1 MKKWKQ
7 RIALFLS
14 VILSITSVFTWNST
28 IRVHAEE
35 AVIKSSA
42 EGFEYRLRTY
52 ASGSTDYICT
62 SDTSQVYD
70 NYKDA
75 IKGIAEISRKIMV
88 ERKVEKYSIKIP
100 VEIKSDQKI
109 DEIDAHAANQ
119 FNDDVRNETY
129 KETGNP
135 EEGQGLR
142 QVLYARGNLENDD
155 HGDISYDE
163 KTKSYKGIFYYSNL
177 YYNISKE
184 RYSETITKLNEVM
197 DSLNLDG
204 KSDYEKC
211 KKIREWIGK
220 NVKYDRDDPETSGRT
235 NYHNMTGAILDGY
248 AVCDG
253 FANLYH
259 YMASFAGL
267 LTLFEEG
274 PTKGSGLQHAWNL
287 VQINGTF
294 YYTDCTSVSLD
305 KNGEAVDEFLLGQDT
320 MFNLRVTPKNND
332 IENTYSNISK
342 DDWSKEHSVC
352 KGNHNLVLAGDGAP
366 SCETMGYTGYYCK
379 NPGCIYEYRDFNK
392 PAKGHN
398 YDYSN
403 GTVTQKQDCTH
414 PEITTYLCTRCK
426 DAKEIETK
434 PSLGGHKWQPGEITK
449 APTCTTAGE
458 QQYTC
463 TICNQTKTE
472 PVKATGHDWQI
483 NKILSAATC
492 TSNGIARYIC
502 KTCGYGENHTIYA
515 TGHKPEIRNKKEAT
529 CSSTGYT
536 GDTYCSVCNKKLR
549 LGETI
554 AKKEHTWVKQDNIT
568 ATCEKGEMEVEKCSV
583 CGETKE
589 TQISDPLGHDYGEWK
604 VTKEP
609 TCTKYGTKKRICKR
623 CNEYEID
630 VIDPTGHQHT
640 KIIDQ
645 KDATCEE
652 KGYSGDL
659 YCEDCRLI
667 IQLGHD
673 IAATGHTWDDGEITK
688 EPTQTAT
695 GIKTYT
701 CKTCH
706 KTRTETIPMLKGH
719 HWDKGTVTKEPTCTE
734 PGEMTYHCTDED
746 CNESYTET
754 IKATGHQ
761 HTKLINKKDATC
773 EEKGYSGDT
782 YCEDCKQIIKTGK
795 AINPTGHEWDKG
807 TVKKAATC
815 ESEGI
820 REYTCNTC
828 KKTKEETIASTG
840 HTKTEIRN
848 KKAATCK
855 EEGYTGDTYC
865 VTCGKKLASGE
876 TIAKTDHDWT
886 ITETEATCEHDG
898 MKTYTCDI
906 CGTTKSEPIKASGHK
921 FGAWTT
927 TKEADVFSK
936 EEQKRTCSICGKTET
951 RTIGDKLKA
960 TISTNA
966 ASLKLKKKQSTTKFT
981 VTGLAKGDY
990 VTSITSSNN
999 KIVTVTGNKNG
1010 TCKIKAGSKTGKATI
1025 TIKLA
1030 SGLTKQIKVSVQKKA
1045 VTCSKI
1051 KNVPKTIKLKKKQ
1064 TYQLKP
1070 MIEPITCTD
1079 KAKYKSS
1086 NKKTAKVTTSGKIT
1100 AVKKG
1105 KTKVT
1110 VVVDKKKFVCTVN
1123 IR

>member
-1 MKKWKQ
+1 MKQWKQ
-7 RIALFLS
+7 KIACLLAGIM
-14 VILSITSVFTWNST
+14 VITGFFPLNSPVS
-28 IRVHAEE
+28 VHAEE
-35 AVIKSSA
+35 SLIKSSA
-42 EGFEYRLRTY
+42 DGFEYRLKVY
-52 ASGSTDYICT
+52 ESGIKEYICT
-62 SDTSQVYD
+62 SDTTQVYD
-70 NYKDA
+70 NYQDA
-75 IKGIAEISRKIMV
+75 IKGLAEISRKIMV

-253 FANLYH
+253 FANLFH

-403 GTVTQKQDCTH
+403 GIVTQKQDCTH

-458 QQYTC
+458 QKYTC
-463 TICNQTKTE
+463 TVCNQTKTE
-472 PVKATGHDWQI
+472 PVKATGHNWDI
-483 NKILSAATC
+483 KITKEATC
-492 TSNGIARYIC
+492 TSNGTYRRTC
-502 KTCGYGENHTIYA
+502 KTCGYFENHSITA

-529 CSSTGYT
+529 CSTTGYT
-536 GDTYCSVCNKKLR
+536 GDTYCSVCNKKLSS
-549 LGETI
+549 GKTI
-554 AKKEHTWVKQDNIT
+554 AKTSHTWVKQDNIP
-568 ATCEKGEMEVEKCSV
+568 ATCEKGELEVEKCSV
-583 CGETKE
+583 CGDTKE
-589 TQISDPLGHDYGEWK
+589 TEISDPLGHDYGEWVVIK
-604 VTKEP
+604 KP
-609 TCTKYGTKKRICKR
+609 TCTKYGLNKRYCKR
-623 CNEYEID
+623 CNDFEVDTPE
-630 VIDPTGHQHT
+630 PTGHQHT

-645 KDATCEE
+645 KPATCEE
-652 KGYSGDL
+652 KGYTGDV
-659 YCEDCRLI
+659 YCEDCRVI
-667 IQLGHD
+667 IQDGKE
-673 IAATGHTWDDGEITK
+673 IAATGHDWDDGKITK

-701 CKTCH
+701 CKTCK
-706 KTRTETIPMLKGH
+706 KTKEETIPMLKGH
-719 HWDKGTVTKEPTCTE
+719 HWDQGTITKQPTCTE
-734 PGEMTYHCTDED
+734 QGEKTYKCTDEN
-746 CNESYTET
+746 CNETYTES
-754 IKATGHQ
+754 IPATGHKN
-761 HTKLINKKDATC
+761 TKVLNQKNATC
-773 EEKGYSGDT
+773 ESEGYTGDT
-782 YCEDCKQIIKTGK
+782 YCDDCKQIIKAGK
-795 AINPTGHEWDKG
+795 TISPTGHTWNDG
-807 TVKKAATC
+807 MVKKAATC

-820 REYTCNTC
+820 EVYICKTC
-828 KKTKEETIASTG
+828 KKTKEETIAPTG
-840 HTKTEIRN
+840 HTKTEIRD
-848 KKAATCK
+848 KKIAICK

-865 VTCGKKLASGE
+865 VTCGKKLAVGKM
-876 TIAKTDHDWT
+876 IAKTDHDWT
-886 ITETEATCEHDG
+886 ITEIPATCEQDG
-898 MKTYTCDI
+898 VRTYTCDI
-906 CGTTKSEPIKASGHK
+906 CHTTKSEPIKAIGHSY
-921 FGAWTT
+921 GAWTT
-927 TKEADVFSK
+927 TKEATVSSKAEHKRICSTCGK
-936 EEQKRTCSICGKTET
+936 EEITTYGE
-951 RTIGDKLKA
+951 KLRP

-966 ASLKLKKKQSTTKFT
+966 TSLKLKKKQTTKKFI

-990 VTSITSSNN
+990 ITSWTSSNK
-999 KIVTVTGNKNG
+999 KIVTVTGNQNG
-1010 TCKIKAGSKTGKATI
+1010 TCKIKAGLKTGKATI

-1086 NKKTAKVTTSGKIT
+1086 NKKTAKVTKSGKIT

>member
-1 MKKWKQ
+1 M
-7 RIALFLS
+7 
-14 VILSITSVFTWNST
+14 VITGFFPWNSPVS
-28 IRVHAEE
+28 VHAEE
-35 AVIKSSA
+35 SLIKSSA
-42 EGFEYRLRTY
+42 DGFEYRLKVY
-52 ASGSTDYICT
+52 ESGIKEYICT
-62 SDTSQVYD
+62 SDTTQVYD
-70 NYKDA
+70 NYQDA
-75 IKGIAEISRKIMV
+75 IKGLAEISRKIMV

-253 FANLYH
+253 FANLFH

-294 YYTDCTSVSLD
+294 YYTDCSSVSLD

-403 GTVTQKQDCTH
+403 GIVTQKQDCTH

-458 QQYTC
+458 QKYTC
-463 TICNQTKTE
+463 TVCNQTKTE
-472 PVKATGHDWQI
+472 PVKATGHNWDI
-483 NKILSAATC
+483 KITKEATC
-492 TSNGIARYIC
+492 TSNGTYRRTC
-502 KTCGYGENHTIYA
+502 KTCGYFENHSITA

-529 CSSTGYT
+529 CSTTGYT
-536 GDTYCSVCNKKLR
+536 GDTYCSVCNKKLSS
-549 LGETI
+549 GKTI
-554 AKKEHTWVKQDNIT
+554 AKTSHTWVKQDNIP
-568 ATCEKGEMEVEKCSV
+568 ATCEKGELEVEKCSV
-583 CGETKE
+583 CGDTKE
-589 TQISDPLGHDYGEWK
+589 TEISDPLGHDYGEWVVIK
-604 VTKEP
+604 KP
-609 TCTKYGTKKRICKR
+609 TCTKYGLNKRYCKR
-623 CNEYEID
+623 CNDFEVDTPE
-630 VIDPTGHQHT
+630 PTGHQHT

-645 KDATCEE
+645 KPATCEE
-652 KGYSGDL
+652 KGYTGDV
-659 YCEDCRLI
+659 YCEDCRVI
-667 IQLGHD
+667 IQDGKE
-673 IAATGHTWDDGEITK
+673 IAATGHDWDDGKITK

-701 CKTCH
+701 CKTCK
-706 KTRTETIPMLKGH
+706 KTKEETIPMLKGH
-719 HWDKGTVTKEPTCTE
+719 HWDQGTITKQPTCTE
-734 PGEMTYHCTDED
+734 QGEKTYKCTDEN
-746 CNESYTET
+746 CNETYTES
-754 IKATGHQ
+754 IPATGHKN
-761 HTKLINKKDATC
+761 TKVLNQKNATC
-773 EEKGYSGDT
+773 ESEGYTGDT
-782 YCEDCKQIIKTGK
+782 YCDDCKQIIKAGK
-795 AINPTGHEWDKG
+795 TISPTGHTWNDG
-807 TVKKAATC
+807 MVKKAATC

-820 REYTCNTC
+820 EVYICKTC
-828 KKTKEETIASTG
+828 KKTKEETIAPTG
-840 HTKTEIRN
+840 HTKTEIRD
-848 KKAATCK
+848 KKIAMCK

-865 VTCGKKLASGE
+865 VTCGKKLAVGKM
-876 TIAKTDHDWT
+876 IAKTDHDWT
-886 ITETEATCEHDG
+886 ITEIPATCEQDG
-898 MKTYTCDI
+898 VRTYTCDI
-906 CGTTKSEPIKASGHK
+906 CHTTKSEPIKAIGHSY
-921 FGAWTT
+921 GAWTT
-927 TKEADVFSK
+927 TKEATVSSKAEHKRICSTCGK
-936 EEQKRTCSICGKTET
+936 EEITTYGE
-951 RTIGDKLKA
+951 KLRP

-966 ASLKLKKKQSTTKFT
+966 TSLKLKKKQTTKKFI

-990 VTSITSSNN
+990 ITSWTSSNK
-999 KIVTVTGNKNG
+999 KIVTVTGNQNG

-1086 NKKTAKVTTSGKIT
+1086 NKKTAKVTKSGKIT

>member
-734 PGEMTYHCTDED
+734 PGEMTYHCTDEN

-782 YCEDCKQIIKTGK
+782 YCEDCKQIIKTGR

-1110 VVVDKKKFVCTVN
+1110 VVVGKKKFVCTVN
-1123 IR
+1123 VR

>member
-1 MKKWKQ
+1 MKQWKQ
-7 RIALFLS
+7 KIACLLAGIM
-14 VILSITSVFTWNST
+14 VITGFFHWNSSVS
-28 IRVHAEE
+28 VHAEE
-35 AVIKSSA
+35 SLIKSSA
-42 EGFEYRLRTY
+42 DGFEYRLKVY
-52 ASGSTDYICT
+52 ESGIKEYICT
-62 SDTSQVYD
+62 SDTTQVYD
-70 NYKDA
+70 NYQDA
-75 IKGIAEISRKIMV
+75 IKGLAEISRKIMV

-253 FANLYH
+253 FANLFH

-403 GTVTQKQDCTH
+403 GIVTQKQDCTH

-458 QQYTC
+458 QKYTC
-463 TICNQTKTE
+463 TVCNQTKTE
-472 PVKATGHDWQI
+472 PVKATGHNWDI
-483 NKILSAATC
+483 KITREATC
-492 TSNGIARYIC
+492 TSNGTYRRTC
-502 KTCGYGENHTIYA
+502 KTCGYFENHSITA

-529 CSSTGYT
+529 CSTTGYT
-536 GDTYCSVCNKKLR
+536 GDTYCSVCNKKLSS
-549 LGETI
+549 GKTI
-554 AKKEHTWVKQDNIT
+554 AKTSHTWVKQDNIP
-568 ATCEKGEMEVEKCSV
+568 ATCEKGELEVEKCSV
-583 CGETKE
+583 CGDTKE
-589 TQISDPLGHDYGEWK
+589 TEISDPLGHDYGEWVVIK
-604 VTKEP
+604 KS
-609 TCTKYGTKKRICKR
+609 TCTKYGLNKRYCKR
-623 CNEYEID
+623 CNDFEVDTPE
-630 VIDPTGHQHT
+630 PTGHQHT

-645 KDATCEE
+645 KPATCEE
-652 KGYSGDL
+652 KGYTGDV
-659 YCEDCRLI
+659 YCEDCRVI
-667 IQLGHD
+667 IQDGKE
-673 IAATGHTWDDGEITK
+673 IAATGHDWDDGKITK

-701 CKTCH
+701 CKTCK
-706 KTRTETIPMLKGH
+706 KTKEETIPMLKGH
-719 HWDKGTVTKEPTCTE
+719 HWDQGTITKQPTCTE
-734 PGEMTYHCTDED
+734 QGEKTYKCTDED
-746 CNESYTET
+746 CNETYTES
-754 IKATGHQ
+754 IPATGHKN
-761 HTKLINKKDATC
+761 TKVLNQKNATC
-773 EEKGYSGDT
+773 ESEGYTGDT
-782 YCEDCKQIIKTGK
+782 YCDDCKQIIKAGK
-795 AINPTGHEWDKG
+795 TISPTGHTWNDG
-807 TVKKAATC
+807 MVKKAATC

-820 REYTCNTC
+820 EVYICKTC
-828 KKTKEETIASTG
+828 KKTKEETIAPTG
-840 HTKTEIRN
+840 HTKTEIRD
-848 KKAATCK
+848 KKIAMCK

-865 VTCGKKLASGE
+865 VTCGKKLAVGKM
-876 TIAKTDHDWT
+876 IAKTDHDWT
-886 ITETEATCEHDG
+886 ITEIPATCEQDG
-898 MKTYTCDI
+898 VRIYTCDI
-906 CGTTKSEPIKASGHK
+906 CHTTKSEPIKAIGHSY
-921 FGAWTT
+921 GAWTT
-927 TKEADVFSK
+927 TKEATVSSKAEHKRICSTCGK
-936 EEQKRTCSICGKTET
+936 EEITTYGE
-951 RTIGDKLKA
+951 KLRP

-966 ASLKLKKKQSTTKFT
+966 TSLKLKKKQTTKKFT

-990 VTSITSSNN
+990 ITSWTSSNK
-999 KIVTVTGNKNG
+999 KIVTVTGNQNG

-1086 NKKTAKVTTSGKIT
+1086 NKKTAKVTKSGKIT

>member
-7 RIALFLS
+7 GIALFLS

-734 PGEMTYHCTDED
+734 PGEMTYHCTDEN

-1110 VVVDKKKFVCTVN
+1110 VVVGKKKFVCTVN
-1123 IR
+1123 VR

>member
-1 MKKWKQ
+1 MKQWKQ
-7 RIALFLS
+7 KIACLLAGIM
-14 VILSITSVFTWNST
+14 VITGFFPWNSSVS
-28 IRVHAEE
+28 VHAEE
-35 AVIKSSA
+35 SLIKSSA
-42 EGFEYRLRTY
+42 DGFEYRLKVY
-52 ASGSTDYICT
+52 ESGIKEYICT
-62 SDTSQVYD
+62 SDTTQVYD
-70 NYKDA
+70 NYQDA
-75 IKGIAEISRKIMV
+75 IKGLAEISRKIMV

-253 FANLYH
+253 FANLFH

-403 GTVTQKQDCTH
+403 GIVTQKQDCTH

-463 TICNQTKTE
+463 TVCNQTKTE
-472 PVKATGHDWQI
+472 PVKATGHNWDI
-483 NKILSAATC
+483 KITKEATC
-492 TSNGIARYIC
+492 TSNGTYRRTC
-502 KTCGYGENHTIYA
+502 KTCGYFENHSITA

-529 CSSTGYT
+529 CSTTGYT
-536 GDTYCSVCNKKLR
+536 GDTYCSVCNKKLSS
-549 LGETI
+549 GKTI
-554 AKKEHTWVKQDNIT
+554 AKTSHTWVKQDNIP
-568 ATCEKGEMEVEKCSV
+568 ATCEKGELEVEKCSV
-583 CGETKE
+583 CGDTKE
-589 TQISDPLGHDYGEWK
+589 TEISDPLGHDYGEWVVIK
-604 VTKEP
+604 KS
-609 TCTKYGTKKRICKR
+609 TCTKYGLNKRYCKR
-623 CNEYEID
+623 CNDFEVDTPE
-630 VIDPTGHQHT
+630 PTGHQHT

-645 KDATCEE
+645 KPATCEE
-652 KGYSGDL
+652 KGYTGDV
-659 YCEDCRLI
+659 YCEDCRVI
-667 IQLGHD
+667 IQDGKE
-673 IAATGHTWDDGEITK
+673 IAATGHDWDDGKITK

-701 CKTCH
+701 CKTCK
-706 KTRTETIPMLKGH
+706 KTKEETIPMLKGH
-719 HWDKGTVTKEPTCTE
+719 HWDQGTITKQPTCTE
-734 PGEMTYHCTDED
+734 QGEKTYKCTDED
-746 CNESYTET
+746 CNETYTES
-754 IKATGHQ
+754 IPATGHKN
-761 HTKLINKKDATC
+761 TKVLNQKNATC
-773 EEKGYSGDT
+773 ESEGYTGDT
-782 YCEDCKQIIKTGK
+782 YCDDCKQIIKAGK
-795 AINPTGHEWDKG
+795 TISPTGHTWNDG
-807 TVKKAATC
+807 MVKKAATC

-820 REYTCNTC
+820 EVYICKTC
-828 KKTKEETIASTG
+828 KKTKEETIAPTG
-840 HTKTEIRN
+840 HTKTEIRD
-848 KKAATCK
+848 KKIAMCK

-865 VTCGKKLASGE
+865 VTCGKKLAVGKM
-876 TIAKTDHDWT
+876 IAKTDHDWT
-886 ITETEATCEHDG
+886 ITEIPATCEQDG
-898 MKTYTCDI
+898 VRIYTCDI
-906 CGTTKSEPIKASGHK
+906 CHTTKSEPIKAIGHSY
-921 FGAWTT
+921 GAWTT
-927 TKEADVFSK
+927 TKEATVSSKAEHKRICSTCGK
-936 EEQKRTCSICGKTET
+936 EEITTYGE
-951 RTIGDKLKA
+951 KLRP

-966 ASLKLKKKQSTTKFT
+966 TSLKLKKKQTTKKFT

-990 VTSITSSNN
+990 ITSWTSSNK
-999 KIVTVTGNKNG
+999 KIVTVTGNQNG

-1051 KNVPKTIKLKKKQ
+1051 KNVPKTIKLKKRQ

-1086 NKKTAKVTTSGKIT
+1086 NKKTAKVTKSGKIT

>member
-1 MKKWKQ
+1 MKQWKQ
-7 RIALFLS
+7 KIACLLAGIM
-14 VILSITSVFTWNST
+14 VITGFFHWNSSVS
-28 IRVHAEE
+28 VHAEE
-35 AVIKSSA
+35 SLIKSSA
-42 EGFEYRLRTY
+42 DAFEYRLKVY
-52 ASGSTDYICT
+52 ESGIKEYICT
-62 SDTSQVYD
+62 SDTTQVYD
-70 NYKDA
+70 NYQDA
-75 IKGIAEISRKIMV
+75 IKGLAEISRKIMV

-253 FANLYH
+253 FANLFH

-305 KNGEAVDEFLLGQDT
+305 KNGEAVDEFLLGHDT

-403 GTVTQKQDCTH
+403 GIVTQKQDCTH

-458 QQYTC
+458 QKYTC
-463 TICNQTKTE
+463 TVCNETKTE
-472 PVKATGHDWQI
+472 PVKAKGHNWDI
-483 NKILSAATC
+483 KITKEATC
-492 TSNGIARYIC
+492 TSNGTYRRTC
-502 KTCGYGENHTIYA
+502 KTCGYFENHSITA

-529 CSSTGYT
+529 CSTTGYT
-536 GDTYCSVCNKKLR
+536 GDTYCSVCNKKLSS
-549 LGETI
+549 GKTI
-554 AKKEHTWVKQDNIT
+554 AKTSHTWVKQDNIP
-568 ATCEKGEMEVEKCSV
+568 ATCEKGELEVEKCSV
-583 CGETKE
+583 CGDTKE
-589 TQISDPLGHDYGEWK
+589 TEISDPLGHDYGEWVVIK
-604 VTKEP
+604 KS
-609 TCTKYGTKKRICKR
+609 TCTKYGLNKRYCKR
-623 CNEYEID
+623 CNDFEVDTPE
-630 VIDPTGHQHT
+630 PTGHQHT

-645 KDATCEE
+645 KPATCEE
-652 KGYSGDL
+652 KGYTGDV
-659 YCEDCRLI
+659 YCEDCRVI
-667 IQLGHD
+667 IQDGKE
-673 IAATGHTWDDGEITK
+673 IAATGHDWDDGKITK

-701 CKTCH
+701 CKTCK
-706 KTRTETIPMLKGH
+706 KTKEETIPMLKGH
-719 HWDKGTVTKEPTCTE
+719 HWDQGTITKQPTCTE
-734 PGEMTYHCTDED
+734 QGEKTYKCTDED
-746 CNESYTET
+746 CNETYTES
-754 IKATGHQ
+754 IPATGHKN
-761 HTKLINKKDATC
+761 TKVLNQKNATC
-773 EEKGYSGDT
+773 ESEGYTGDT
-782 YCEDCKQIIKTGK
+782 YCDDCKQIIKAGK
-795 AINPTGHEWDKG
+795 TISPTGHTWNDG
-807 TVKKAATC
+807 MVKKAATC

-820 REYTCNTC
+820 EVYICKTC
-828 KKTKEETIASTG
+828 KKTKEETIAPTG
-840 HTKTEIRN
+840 HTKTEIRD
-848 KKAATCK
+848 KKIAMCK

-865 VTCGKKLASGE
+865 VTCGKKLAVGKM
-876 TIAKTDHDWT
+876 IAKTDHDWT
-886 ITETEATCEHDG
+886 ITEIPATCEQDG
-898 MKTYTCDI
+898 VRIYTCDI
-906 CGTTKSEPIKASGHK
+906 CHTTKSEPIKAIGHSY
-921 FGAWTT
+921 GAWTT
-927 TKEADVFSK
+927 TKEATVSSKAEHKRICSTCGK
-936 EEQKRTCSICGKTET
+936 EEITTYGE
-951 RTIGDKLKA
+951 KLRP

-966 ASLKLKKKQSTTKFT
+966 TSLKLKKKQTTKKFT

-990 VTSITSSNN
+990 ITSWTSSNK
-999 KIVTVTGNKNG
+999 KIVTVTGNQNG

-1086 NKKTAKVTTSGKIT
+1086 NKKTAKVTKSGKIT

>member
-35 AVIKSSA
+35 AIIKSSA

-434 PSLGGHKWQPGEITK
+434 PSLGGHKWQVGEITK

-463 TICNQTKTE
+463 TVCNQTKTE

-483 NKILSAATC
+483 KVLSAATC

-502 KTCGYGENHTIYA
+502 KTCGYGENHTINA
-515 TGHKPEIRNKKEAT
+515 TGHKPEIRNKKKAT

-536 GDTYCSVCNKKLR
+536 GDTYCSVCNKKLSS
-549 LGETI
+549 GETI
-554 AKKEHTWVKQDNIT
+554 NKKEHTWVKQDNIP
-568 ATCEKGEMEVEKCSV
+568 ASCKKGEMEVEKCSV

-604 VTKEP
+604 ITKEA

-659 YCEDCRLI
+659 YCEDCREI

-673 IAATGHTWDDGEITK
+673 IAATGHTWDDGTITK
-688 EPTQTAT
+688 EPTQTET
-695 GIKTYT
+695 GIRTYT
-701 CKTCH
+701 CKKCH

-719 HWDKGTVTKEPTCTE
+719 HWDNGTVTKEPTCTE
-734 PGEMTYHCTDED
+734 PGEMTYHCTDEN

-795 AINPTGHEWDKG
+795 AIDP
-807 TVKKAATC
+807 
-815 ESEGI
+815 
-820 REYTCNTC
+820 
-828 KKTKEETIASTG
+828 TG

-848 KKAATCK
+848 KKQATCK

-921 FGAWTT
+921 FGAWAT

-936 EEQKRTCSICGKTET
+936 EEQKRTCGICGKTET
-951 RTIGDKLKA
+951 RTIGDKLNA
-960 TISTNA
+960 TISMNA
-966 ASLKLKKKQSTTKFT
+966 TSLKLKKKQTTKKFT
-981 VTGLAKGDY
+981 VTGLAKSDY
-990 VTSITSSNN
+990 ITSWTSSNK
-999 KIVTVTGNKNG
+999 KIVTVTGNQNG
-1010 TCKIKAGSKTGKATI
+1010 TCKIKAGNKTGKAKITI
-1025 TIKLA
+1025 TLA
-1030 SGLTKQIKVSVQKKA
+1030 SGLKKTINVTIQKKA
-1045 VTCSKI
+1045 VICTAI
-1051 KNVPKTIKLKKKQ
+1051 KNVSKKLTLNKKKS
-1064 TYQLKP
+1064 YQLKP
-1070 MIEPITCTD
+1070 VINPITCTN
-1079 KAKYKSS
+1079 KIKYKSS
-1086 NKKTAKVTTSGKIT
+1086 NKKIAKVSSNGKIT
-1100 AVKKG
+1100 AIKPGKVKITISVG
-1105 KTKVT
+1105 
-1110 VVVDKKKFVCTVN
+1110 KKKFVSNV
-1123 IR
+1123 IIKK

>member
-248 AVCDG
+248 AICDG

-1110 VVVDKKKFVCTVN
+1110 VVVGKKKFVCTVN
-1123 IR
+1123 VR